1 LPCSLWVKLTSNSR
15 RKSHYD
21 AKKLEK
27 FIINFF
33 GVSEL
38 LLFIAYSNIRSV
50 IIITFLNTFFK
61 FQYHMLLHVLHSVF
75 IEFNWLDFYILK
87 LSCSNPQLENIHILK
102 FNQVS
107 INYFGFL
114 LMSAFITIVSS
125 LTLHSLWFNC
135 SLSILFVILETK
147 YSLLQNTSCLIQ
159 LKRCCL
165 CIFYLIIL
173 YQ

>member
-1 LPCSLWVKLTSNSR
+1 MCETNIIFTPKVPLWCKET
-15 RKSHYD
+15 RKIYN
-21 AKKLEK
+21 K
-27 FIINFF
+27 FLWCLGAFAIYCIF
-33 GVSEL
+33 
-38 LLFIAYSNIRSV
+38 NIRSV